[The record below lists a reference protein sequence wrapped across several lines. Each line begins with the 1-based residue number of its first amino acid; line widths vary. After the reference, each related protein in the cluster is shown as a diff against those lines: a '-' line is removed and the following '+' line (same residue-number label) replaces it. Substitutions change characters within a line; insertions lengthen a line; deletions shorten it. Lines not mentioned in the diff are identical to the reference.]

1 MSATNR
7 INRRRALACAAAAA
21 LAACG
26 AEDRLRPLITSVPV
40 PTLRPT
46 NVPPAP
52 APPAAADPTA
62 VALEVDSG
70 WLGGDAGVELRR
82 TFAMIGDLA
91 AQAPIILARIDPRR
105 VPLRVRYDA
114 TRPRALRSWFAGE
127 QPQLAVNAGYFNAD
141 YTSSA
146 LVVSDGVV
154 SGTSYDGFGGM
165 LAVHSDGA
173 IELRPL
179 RDTPYD
185 AGEPL
190 AHATQSSPML
200 VFPGGVRAEI
210 RESGERA
217 RRTAVALDQDGQL
230 IFVIAPTSAL
240 TLGDLAGWL
249 TQSDLRVDR
258 ALNLD
263 GGSSTGLFIRS
274 GPLSETIDAFSP
286 LPLVIL
292 AG

>member
-7 INRRRALACAAAAA
+7 INRRRALAWAAVAA
-21 LAACG
+21 LAGCG
-26 AEDRLRPLITSVPV
+26 AEDRLSPLITSVPV

-46 NVPPAP
+46 SVPPTTAP
-52 APPAAADPTA
+52 TAVEEPPAAAPG
-62 VALEVDSG
+62 VDTG
-70 WLGGDAGVELRR
+70 WLVGDAGVELRH
-82 TFAMIGDLA
+82 TIAEIGDLS
-91 AQAPIILARIDPRR
+91 AQAPIILARIDPRQ
-105 VPLRVRYDA
+105 VLLRVRYDA
-114 TRPRALRSWFAGE
+114 ARPRALRSWFADE

-173 IELRPL
+173 VELRPL
-179 RDTPYD
+179 RDAPYD
-185 AGEPL
+185 AAEPL
-190 AHATQSSPML
+190 AHATQSAPML

-230 IFVIAPTSAL
+230 IFIIAPTSAL
-240 TLGDLAGWL
+240 TLGDLASWL

-263 GGSSTGLFIRS
+263 GGSSTGLFVRS

>member
-7 INRRRALACAAAAA
+7 MNRRRALAWVAAAA

-46 NVPPAP
+46 S
-52 APPAAADPTA
+52 APPPTVPAAVVDPTEA
-62 VALEVDSG
+62 ASGGDSG
-70 WLGGDAGVELRR
+70 WLVGDAGVELRH
-82 TFAMIGDLA
+82 TIVELGDLG
-91 AQAPIILARIDPRR
+91 AQAPITLARIDPRR

-114 TRPRALRSWFAGE
+114 ERPRALRTWFSGE

-146 LVVSDGVV
+146 LVVSNGVV

-179 RDTPYD
+179 RDEPYD
-185 AGEPL
+185 AAEPL
-190 AHATQSSPML
+190 AHATQSAPML

-240 TLGDLAGWL
+240 TLSDLAGWL

-263 GGSSTGLFIRS
+263 GGSSTGLFLRS